1 MWNKIKN
8 ASLAVKIIGLSLS
21 VLVFMGA
28 ISFYSINN
36 LAYEYKHQVNDQFE
50 TYAVDLG
57 EKITAQLYERYG
69 DVQAFAKNDVMYS
82 MNWSKIQARLDEYVP
97 LYGIYDLIVVL
108 DTRGNLISVNSKDVA
123 GVPVNSKELEKFKFS
138 EESWFKA
145 ALEGRFTEDKKN
157 NYSGTFIEDFIDDPL
172 MKTAFGENRFTTSF
186 TAPIKDAKGQVI
198 GVVSNRAGKR
208 WFEAELVQ
216 TYEKLH
222 KMGFSNLE
230 LTVVNNSGKMISF
243 VDDEAGKM
251 HITTDPK
258 EILQEDFLKGHV
270 GVNAI
275 FANQKTGSVESKY
288 ATDPDTDL
296 VGYHQI
302 DNSKSIASMGWVTF
316 VHDNLQDAYHEAN
329 SAVFNFYIVMA
340 LGVGFCF
347 AFAFWA
353 GRTISNNLA
362 VSSRTLDDNSKE
374 VLQAAE
380 KIAVSAQQ
388 LSVAS
393 REQAAALQET
403 VTAVDE
409 ITATIQKN
417 SEATERSR
425 DVSNDSIAACEKGKR
440 TVQDMMTAIT
450 DIETMNTAVSDQMA
464 DSNQQLVEMTKLIHD
479 ISNKTKVINE
489 IVFQTK
495 LLSFNASVE
504 AARAGEYGKGFA
516 VVAEEVGNLAK
527 MSGEASKDISAL
539 LDQSV
544 QKVNHIVSDSKTK
557 VDQMTFTSKTKIKA
571 GIDTANRCNE
581 ELETILQN
589 VQEVDSMI
597 TEISTATREQ
607 STGIREISS
616 AFAQMEQVTQ
626 QNATAAQA
634 SASAGEQL
642 KAQSDGLQSI
652 VGDLNMIVFGSD
664 GAVQSAA
671 PSKPAF
677 KKFTNIVPFTK
688 KSSPV
693 PTAAHPSVEKAPQ
706 IKAAKKV
713 SGGGFTPSSDDP
725 GFDE

>member
-1 MWNKIKN
+1 MWSKIKN
-8 ASLAVKIIGLSLS
+8 TSLSMKITGLSLS
-21 VLVFMGA
+21 VLFFMGA
-28 ISFYSINN
+28 VSFYSINK
-36 LAYEYKHQVNDQFE
+36 LASEYKHQVNDQFE

-57 EKITAQLYERYG
+57 EKIAAQLYERYG
-69 DVQAFAKNDVMYS
+69 DVQAFAKNDVMYT
-82 MNWSKIQARLDEYVP
+82 MNWSKIQSRLDEYVP

-108 DTRGNLISVNSKDVA
+108 DTRGNLVSVNSKDVA

-138 EESWFKA
+138 EAPWFKA

-157 NYSGTFIEDFIDDPL
+157 NYAGTFIEDFIDDPL
-172 MKTAFGENRFTTSF
+172 MKAAFGENRYTTSF
-186 TAPIKDAKGQVI
+186 SAPIKDAKGQVI
-198 GVVSNRAGKR
+198 GVISNRAGKR
-208 WFEAELVQ
+208 WFEAELSQ

-222 KMGFSNLE
+222 KIGYNDLE
-230 LTVVNNSGKMISF
+230 LTVTNKDGKMISF
-243 VDDEAGKM
+243 VDGENGKM
-251 HITTDPK
+251 HIVTDSK
-258 EILQEDFLKGHV
+258 QILQEDFLKGHA

-275 FANQKTGSVESKY
+275 FTNQKTGATESRY
-288 ATDPDTDL
+288 ASDLDTDI
-296 VGYHQI
+296 VGFHAV
-302 DNSKSIASMGWVTF
+302 DNPKAIASMGWVTF

-329 SAVFNFYIVMA
+329 SAINSFYIVMA

-347 AFAFWA
+347 AFALWA
-353 GRTISNNLA
+353 SRTISNSLA
-362 VSSRTLDDNSKE
+362 VSSRSLDDNAKE

-425 DVSNDSIAACEKGKR
+425 DVSSDSISACEKGKK
-440 TVQDMMTAIT
+440 TVQEMMSAIT
-450 DIETMNTAVSDQMA
+450 DIESMNIAVSDQMA

-527 MSGEASKDISAL
+527 MSGEASKDISTL

-544 QKVNHIVSDSKTK
+544 QKVNHIVADSKTK
-557 VDQMTFTSKTKIKA
+557 VEQMIFTSKNKIKT
-571 GIDTANRCNE
+571 GIDTAARCNE
-581 ELETILQN
+581 ELETILHN

-642 KAQSDGLQSI
+642 KAQSDGLQMI
-652 VGDLNMIVFGSD
+652 VSDLNQIVFGSD
-664 GAVQSAA
+664 GPTEVSSIR
-671 PSKPAF
+671 PSL
-677 KKFTNIVPFTK
+677 KKMTNIVPFIK
-688 KSSPV
+688 KSSPS
-693 PTAAHPSVEKAPQ
+693 PTSFSSPSPKAS
-706 IKAAKKV
+706 IAKAAKKV

>member
-1 MWNKIKN
+1 MWNKIKQT
-8 ASLAVKIIGLSLS
+8 SLAFKITGLSFS
-21 VLVFMGA
+21 VLFLIGA
-28 ISFYSINN
+28 LSFYSINK
-36 LAYEYKHQVNDQFE
+36 LAGEYKHQVNDQFE
-50 TYAVDLG
+50 TYAVELG

-82 MNWSKIQARLDEYVP
+82 MNWSKIQSRLDEYVP

-123 GVPVNSKELEKFKFS
+123 GVPVNTKELEKFKFS
-138 EESWFKA
+138 ETPWFKA

-157 NYSGTFIEDFIDDPL
+157 NYTGTFIEDFIDDPL
-172 MKTAFGENRFTTSF
+172 MKTAFGENRYSTSF
-186 TAPIKDAKGQVI
+186 SAPIKDAKGQVI
-198 GVVSNRAGKR
+198 GVISNRAGKR
-208 WFEAELVQ
+208 WFEAELSQ
-216 TYEKLH
+216 AYEKLH
-222 KMGFSNLE
+222 KIGYNDLE
-230 LTVVNNSGKMISF
+230 LTVVNKDGKMISF
-243 VDDEAGKM
+243 VDGAGGKM
-251 HITTDPK
+251 NIVTDPK
-258 EILQEDFLKGHV
+258 QILQEEFFKNHTQAYNL
-270 GVNAI
+270 
-275 FANQKTGSVESKY
+275 FSTTKTGSAESKY
-288 ATDPDTDL
+288 VSDDDYDV
-296 VGYHQI
+296 VGFHLI
-302 DNSKSIASMGWVTF
+302 DNSKAIASMGWIAL
-316 VHDNLQDAYHEAN
+316 VHDNLGDAYKNAN
-329 SAVFNFYIVMA
+329 AAIHSFYIVMA
-340 LGVGFCF
+340 LGVGLCF
-347 AFAFWA
+347 AFAFLA
-353 GRTISNNLA
+353 SRSISNSLA

-425 DVSNDSIAACEKGKR
+425 DVSNDSISACEKGKK
-440 TVQDMMTAIT
+440 TVQEMMSAIT
-450 DIETMNTAVSDQMA
+450 DIESMNMAVSDQMA

-527 MSGEASKDISAL
+527 MSGEASKDISTL

-544 QKVNHIVSDSKTK
+544 QKVNHIVADSKTK
-557 VDQMTFTSKTKIKA
+557 VEQMIFTSKNKIKT
-571 GIDTANRCNE
+571 GIDTAARCNE
-581 ELETILQN
+581 ELETILHN

-642 KAQSDGLQSI
+642 KAQSDGLQLI
-652 VGDLNMIVFGSD
+652 VADLNQIVFGSD
-664 GAVQSAA
+664 GPTETSSNR
-671 PSKPAF
+671 PSL
-677 KKFTNIVPFTK
+677 KKMTNIVPFIK
-688 KSSPV
+688 KSSPA
-693 PTAAHPSVEKAPQ
+693 PMAQTSVA
-706 IKAAKKV
+706 KAAKKV